1 MECRQSVVVGEYLHL
16 IYRIQGM
23 CRVVKASTL
32 VQRLDSSPSTVHATL
47 RRLERDGLV
56 NLNDRKEIE
65 LTEKGKESAA
75 GIALVIILQNIFF
88 GMN

>member
-23 CRVVKASTL
+23 GRVVKASTL
-32 VQRLDSSPSTVHATL
+32 VQRLDSSPSTVHATI
-47 RRLERDGLV
+47 RRLERDRLV

-65 LTEKGKESAA
+65 LTEEGKETAA
-75 GIALVIILQNIFF
+75 GIAHRHNLAEYFL
-88 GMN
+88 